1 MENTNTDGANSNS
14 IPCSPD
20 RESSIIENNAADLDD
35 RAAPVEEKEPLR
47 KKPLTIFGVE
57 LVYLYLSGIFFA
69 FGGWI
74 VENGARLFND
84 GIIDCRYHL
93 LPFIS
98 PYAFIPMALHVVL
111 GNVDSL
117 TFFGKKLFLKE
128 DLKSK
133 IFSNVLAFVAICSV
147 IFLGELLVGSFWEKH
162 FGVQL
167 WDYSMQPLHVT
178 QYTGLISVLGF
189 GTVTYLLFRYL
200 HTPALT
206 FLKKKIKFKTAKII
220 CCTLGLLIVLDTI
233 FMVIHI
239 FIFGF
244 APTYWSVRIV

>member
-1 MENTNTDGANSNS
+1 M
-14 IPCSPD
+14 
-20 RESSIIENNAADLDD
+20 
-35 RAAPVEEKEPLR
+35 
-47 KKPLTIFGVE
+47 
-57 LVYLYLSGIFFA
+57 
-69 FGGWI
+69 
-74 VENGARLFND
+74 
-84 GIIDCRYHL
+84 
-93 LPFIS
+93 
-98 PYAFIPMALHVVL
+98 
-111 GNVDSL
+111 
-117 TFFGKKLFLKE
+117 
-128 DLKSK
+128 
-133 IFSNVLAFVAICSV
+133 LAFVAICSE
-147 IFLGELLVGSFWEKH
+147 IFLGEILVGSFWEKH

-239 FIFGF
+239 FVFGF
-244 APTYWSVRIV
+244 APTYWSVRIL